1 MLNEEEHVVSDKCR
15 LQLKVAKEEEVCSN
29 SVSSCKEDAIDSLN
43 YALFKEIT
51 LRV

>member
-29 SVSSCKEDAIDSLN
+29 FVSSCKEDAIDSLN